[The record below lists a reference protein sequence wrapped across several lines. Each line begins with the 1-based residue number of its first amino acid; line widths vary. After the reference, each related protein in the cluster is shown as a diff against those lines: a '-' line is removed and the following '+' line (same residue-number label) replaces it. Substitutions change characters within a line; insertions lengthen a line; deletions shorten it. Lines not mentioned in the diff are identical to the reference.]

1 VVRFGVVLS
10 VVLVAIGLLVTGV
23 VAGSLKLVAISIG
36 VAALAFLLL
45 IGVVIS
51 FRQEIFGR
59 PAPEAAL
66 PASGAA
72 KSALLEQEAGRAV
85 GVSETAGEPSARVAP
100 PSAAST
106 VRAGNDNQGRAR
118 PAAAVPVAAASAGA
132 PAAPGAPGARA
143 KVGDDTGSQPD
154 GKQRATGVRTKVPV
168 AEPVAQ
174 PSKRAASTAT
184 SGTDPDKSAGQAAA
198 DGAASTARSDRT
210 GQDRPGTEP
219 AAPSKD
225 RSDSAP
231 AQHQDRAEHHRASRL
246 ERESAK
252 AAVARA
258 ASSAAAPA
266 AGDRPTAATASAP
279 PEAGTPAGAMAPA
292 APGDD
297 QRQQEQHAVG
307 AAGGA
312 TEAQPEPATR
322 AAGGAR
328 SDQKPGRPAE
338 PKRATAASTGGSA
351 AVPPAAD
358 LSGPSGAAS
367 PPEPRPQAPA
377 AEPPASADSAQV
389 SVVPGITRYHRG
401 DCLLIRF
408 LSADDLEVMT
418 RQAATEG
425 GCVPCKACKPDQET
439 ADLPVS

>member
-23 VAGSLKLVAISIG
+23 VAGSLRLVAISIG
-36 VAALAFLLL
+36 VAVLAFLLL

-59 PAPEAAL
+59 PAPKAAL
-66 PASGAA
+66 PSSAVA
-72 KSALLEQEAGRAV
+72 KSAVPEQEAARAV
-85 GVSETAGEPSARVAP
+85 GVSETG
-100 PSAAST
+100 
-106 VRAGNDNQGRAR
+106 G
-118 PAAAVPVAAASAGA
+118 
-132 PAAPGAPGARA
+132 PGARA
-143 KVGDDTGSQPD
+143 KAGDGKRAETGRDTGSQPD
-154 GKQRATGVRTKVPV
+154 GRQRATGVRTKVPV

-184 SGTDPDKSAGQAAA
+184 SGTGPDKSAGQAAA
-198 DGAASTARSDRT
+198 AGAASTVRPDRT
-210 GQDRPGTEP
+210 GQDRPEAEP
-219 AAPSKD
+219 AAASKD

-231 AQHQDRAEHHRASRL
+231 AQHQDRAENHRASRL
-246 ERESAK
+246 ERESAR
-252 AAVARA
+252 AAGARA
-258 ASSAAAPA
+258 ASSAAAPT
-266 AGDRPTAATASAP
+266 AGDRPAAATASSP

-292 APGDD
+292 ARDND

-307 AAGGA
+307 AVGG
-312 TEAQPEPATR
+312 EAQPESATR
-322 AAGGAR
+322 SAGGAR

-338 PKRATAASTGGSA
+338 PKPAAAASTAGSA

-358 LSGPSGAAS
+358 LSGPSAAAS

-377 AEPPASADSAQV
+377 AELPASADSAQV

-418 RQAATEG
+418 RQAATES
-425 GCVPCKACKPDQET
+425 GCMPCKACKPDQET

>member
-1 VVRFGVVLS
+1 MVRFGVVLS

-23 VAGSLKLVAISIG
+23 VAGSLMLVAISIG

-72 KSALLEQEAGRAV
+72 KSALLEQEAARAV

-106 VRAGNDNQGRAR
+106 VRAGGDNQGRAR

-258 ASSAAAPA
+258 ASSVAAPA
-266 AGDRPTAATASAP
+266 AGDRPTAATASSP

-292 APGDD
+292 APDDD
-297 QRQQEQHAVG
+297 QRQQKQHAVG